1 MLPINLRI
9 ILIVAVC
16 CYFILILLFLKR
28 KALELKYTLLWLLA
42 GVVLGIFVLFPNLLL
57 KLVNLLGIESL
68 MNGLYVLCI
77 GFIIII
83 LMALT
88 SIVSRQTMK
97 IRALIQENA
106 MLEKRLREAEQAI
119 MRGNKIEEQKEVKG
133 NEMNSDNLSGDS
145 SGECME

>member
-1 MLPINLRI
+1 MI
-9 ILIVAVC
+9 IAVL

-28 KALELKYTLLWLLA
+28 RALELKYTLLWLLA
-42 GVVLGIFVLFPNLLL
+42 GVVMGAFVIFPKLLSL
-57 KLVNLLGIESL
+57 LTKMLGIEST

-88 SIVSRQTMK
+88 SIVSRQSIK

-106 MLEKRLREAEQAI
+106 MLEKRMRE
-119 MRGNKIEEQKEVKG
+119 IEDGKDKTVQEKKKTLE
-133 NEMNSDNLSGDS
+133 NA
-145 SGECME
+145 

>member
-1 MLPINLRI
+1 
-9 ILIVAVC
+9 
-16 CYFILILLFLKR
+16 
-28 KALELKYTLLWLLA
+28 
-42 GVVLGIFVLFPNLLL
+42 
-57 KLVNLLGIESL
+57 
-68 MNGLYVLCI
+68 
-77 GFIIII
+77 
-83 LMALT
+83 
-88 SIVSRQTMK
+88 MK

>member
-1 MLPINLRI
+1 MLPTNLRI
-9 ILIVAVC
+9 TLIIAVC

-42 GVVLGIFVLFPNLLL
+42 GVIMGVFVFFPRLLIYL
-57 KLVNLLGIESL
+57 TKFLGIEST

-77 GFIIII
+77 GFILII

-88 SIVSRQTMK
+88 SIVSKQTMK

-106 MLEKRLREAEQAI
+106 MLEKRLREREEEQA
-119 MRGNKIEEQKEVKG
+119 GQ
-133 NEMNSDNLSGDS
+133 S
-145 SGECME
+145 SEGEKRI

>member
-9 ILIVAVC
+9 ILIGAVC

-42 GVVLGIFVLFPNLLL
+42 GVVLGVFVLFPNLLL
-57 KLVNLLGIESL
+57 KLVKLLGIESL

-88 SIVSRQTMK
+88 SIVSKQTMK

-106 MLEKRLREAEQAI
+106 MLEKRLRETEQAI
-119 MRGNKIEEQKEVKG
+119 MNGKKTEVQKEVTVDEAK
-133 NEMNSDNLSGDS
+133 SGH
-145 SGECME
+145 CL

>member
-9 ILIVAVC
+9 TLIVAVL

-28 KALELKYTLLWLLA
+28 RALELKYTLLWLLA
-42 GVVLGIFVLFPNLLL
+42 GVVMGAFVIFPKLLSL
-57 KLVNLLGIESL
+57 LTKMLGIEST

-88 SIVSRQTMK
+88 SIVSRQSIK

-106 MLEKRLREAEQAI
+106 MLEKRMREIEDGKDEDLAE
-119 MRGNKIEEQKEVKG
+119 
-133 NEMNSDNLSGDS
+133 
-145 SGECME
+145 GE

>member
-1 MLPINLRI
+1 MIQTNLRI
-9 ILIVAVC
+9 ILIIAVC

-28 KALELKYTLLWLLA
+28 KALELKYTLLWLLS
-42 GVVLGIFVLFPNLLL
+42 GVVLGAFVIFPQLLVY
-57 KLVNLLGIESL
+57 LVRILGIESP
-68 MNGLYVLCI
+68 MNGLFVLCI

-106 MLEKRLREAEQAI
+106 MMEKRLREVEAAG
-119 MRGNKIEEQKEVKG
+119 RHREETE
-133 NEMNSDNLSGDS
+133 NEKKKNED
-145 SGECME
+145 E

>member
-1 MLPINLRI
+1 M
-9 ILIVAVC
+9 
-16 CYFILILLFLKR
+16 
-28 KALELKYTLLWLLA
+28 
-42 GVVLGIFVLFPNLLL
+42 GIFVLFPNLLL

>member
-106 MLEKRLREAEQAI
+106 MLEKRLRETEQTIFEGNSAEV
-119 MRGNKIEEQKEVKG
+119 QKKVKENVKEG
-133 NEMNSDNLSGDS
+133 KMLSEDR
-145 SGECME
+145 

>member
-9 ILIVAVC
+9 ILIAAVC
-16 CYFILILLFLKR
+16 CYFVLILLFLKR

-42 GVVLGIFVLFPNLLL
+42 GVVMGVFVIFPNLLMN
-57 KLVNLLGIESL
+57 LVKLLGIESL

-88 SIVSRQTMK
+88 SIVSKQTMK

-106 MLEKRLREAEQAI
+106 MLEKRLRETEQAI
-119 MRGNKIEEQKEVKG
+119 SDRNSAEVQKEIRD
-133 NEMNSDNLSGDS
+133 NEKESGDLS
-145 SGECME
+145 ADR